1 MICHRRG
8 NSQADA
14 NKRHNAHY
22 GQCPA
27 FHLVFLR
34 IRSLQTHQTHCLDP
48 TLWRG
53 DGRPH
58 EGPQHT
64 LGGHLSA
71 ISAYLIA
78 PKSIV
83 SRIIISRT
91 VSKDVPSG
99 AFLLSV
105 FNMRMTAVRTIL
117 LDTVRHLGYQA
128 PAMQKAIRRYAQ

>member
-83 SRIIISRT
+83 SRIIVTTQVGWDPNAIDLYGISEEGIKGFP
-91 VSKDVPSG
+91 SKAS
-99 AFLLSV
+99 
-105 FNMRMTAVRTIL
+105 RMASKTF
-117 LDTVRHLGYQA
+117 
-128 PAMQKAIRRYAQ
+128 